1 MDKLKDMLGKD
12 GCRGIVRS
20 SEGETAIFRNR
31 GVADLYRMITDNP
44 KFINGATVADKVIG
58 RGAALLLVK
67 GNATEIYAEVISY
80 GALDI
85 LQKAGI
91 RVSYGKKTAHIIN
104 RTGTGPC
111 PVEQLTAATDSPD
124 EAYRLIRTFIRSL
137 KKGNVSKAPCG
148 AP

>member
-1 MDKLKDMLGKD
+1 MDKLKDMLGTD

-20 SEGETAIFRNR
+20 AEGETAIFRNR
-31 GVADLYRMITDNP
+31 GVADLYRMVADNP
-44 KFINGATVADKVIG
+44 DFINGATVADKVIG

-67 GNATEIYAEVISY
+67 GKAAEIYAEVISA

-85 LQKAGI
+85 LLKAGI

-124 EAYRLIRTFIRSL
+124 EAYRLIGTFIKDFKQRT
-137 KKGNVSKAPCG
+137 
-148 AP
+148 